1 MPTFQS
7 IPLHPILRQRLLQ
20 PPEQELATNTN
31 VNNVGNSTSSCAS
44 SSMAIGTPQALLS
57 RSPHQI
63 LQLLQSHAADE
74 TAETT
79 AGMAMAHIDSLRHQV
94 AQAMMTKTHT
104 GKHNQRIRKTLSQQQ
119 EATHSTQP
127 SFLTGSGTGTGTA
140 CSVLELCRYQQQ
152 QQQQQSSIS
161 LTTGCQALDL
171 LLSFPNELL
180 DLNAREL
187 LSGPPT
193 SQSNNTIGRSCWLPI
208 MGHVLQVSGHAGT
221 GKTQLML
228 QLALQMAQQQGC
240 QVHYLA
246 SSAGHSS
253 PLLASRLVQL
263 AAGCSSDSSTSSTA
277 DSIMSQISFQSIRS
291 TQELVIALSRFQ
303 QLQED
308 ETADSPPRLFIVD
321 SLSAML
327 VDADSNMTTRIET
340 WMKQLA
346 HLYNITVCA
355 TMNHTTTSTNNN
367 NINFD
372 IHVGLEASPTST
384 STSSIRATLLQH
396 PAKLVIPENPPT
408 LELVL
413 TPLGMTTP

>member
-7 IPLHPILRQRLLQ
+7 IPLHPVLRQRLLQ
-20 PPEQELATNTN
+20 PPEQEPAIT
-31 VNNVGNSTSSCAS
+31 NNVGNSTSSCA

-63 LQLLQSHAADE
+63 LQLLQQQNGEESAQ
-74 TAETT
+74 TT
-79 AGMAMAHIDSLRHQV
+79 AGMAHIDSLRHQV
-94 AQAMMTKTHT
+94 AQAMMTKTHS
-104 GKHNQRIRKTLSQQQ
+104 GKQNQRIHKKLSQQQ
-119 EATHSTQP
+119 EATNYKQP
-127 SFLTGSGTGTGTA
+127 SFLAGYGAA
-140 CSVLELCRYQQQ
+140 CSVLELCCYQQQ
-152 QQQQQSSIS
+152 QQSTVS
-161 LTTGCQALDL
+161 LTTGCQALDQ
-171 LLSFPNELL
+171 LLSFPKELNL
-180 DLNAREL
+180 DVREL
-187 LSGPPT
+187 SDLS
-193 SQSNNTIGRSCWLPI
+193 SQSNVTSNSWIP

-228 QLALQMAQQQGC
+228 QLALQMAQQGC

-263 AAGCSSDSSTSSTA
+263 AAGCSDSSTV
-277 DSIMSQISFQSIRS
+277 DSILSQISFQSIRS
-291 TQELVIALSRFQ
+291 TTPQELVVALSQIQ
-303 QLQED
+303 QRLED
-308 ETADSPPRLFIVD
+308 ENTYSPQLIIVD

-327 VDADSNMTTRIET
+327 VDADSNMMTRIEN

-355 TMNHTTTSTNNN
+355 TMNHTITN
-367 NINFD
+367 NFD

-384 STSSIRATLLQH
+384 SYIRATLLEH
-396 PAKLVIPENPPT
+396 PVKLVIPENPPT

-413 TPLGMTTP
+413 TSLGMTSP

>member
-7 IPLHPILRQRLLQ
+7 IPFHPVLLQRLLQ
-20 PPEQELATNTN
+20 PPEQEPATTTN
-31 VNNVGNSTSSCAS
+31 VDNSTSSCA

-57 RSPHQI
+57 RSSHQI
-63 LQLLQSHAADE
+63 MQLLQQQSSDE
-74 TAETT
+74 TAHTT
-79 AGMAMAHIDSLRHQV
+79 AGMAHVCSLRHQV

-104 GKHNQRIRKTLSQQQ
+104 GKHNQLIHKTLLQQQ
-119 EATHSTQP
+119 QQATNHTLS
-127 SFLTGSGTGTGTA
+127 SFLPGYGTA

-152 QQQQQSSIS
+152 QQSNVSI
-161 LTTGCQALDL
+161 TTGCQALDE
-171 LLSFPNELL
+171 LLSFPKEL
-180 DLNAREL
+180 DLDVREL
-187 LSGPPT
+187 SGLS
-193 SQSNNTIGRSCWLPI
+193 SQSSATSCSWIP

-228 QLALQMAQQQGC
+228 QLALQIAQQGC

-263 AAGCSSDSSTSSTA
+263 AAGCSDSSTV
-277 DSIMSQISFQSIRS
+277 DSILSQISFQSIRS
-291 TQELVIALSRFQ
+291 TQELVISLSQFQ
-303 QLQED
+303 QRLED
-308 ETADSPPRLFIVD
+308 ENADSPQLIIID

-355 TMNHTTTSTNNN
+355 TMNHNTTTN
-367 NINFD
+367 NFD

-384 STSSIRATLLQH
+384 SSIRATLVEH
-396 PAKLVIPENPPT
+396 PAKLVVSENRPA

-413 TPLGMTTP
+413 TPLGMTSP